1 MGLFGALFTGVS
13 GLDAQSQALGIISN
27 NIANVNT
34 VGYKGEDAQFSDLVT
49 QINISEQYDPG
60 GVRTTTEQSVTNQG
74 ALTQTSSNTDLAV
87 SGDGLFVV
95 TQSPTAYASDQPYYT
110 RAGSF
115 TTDSNGN
122 LQNTAGYYLMGW
134 KLDADGNLPP
144 ASDTLSSL
152 TPVNVDSIS
161 SILQQTSNMSL
172 SLNVDATETDVYGT
186 GGAPTS
192 TASPDFTRQLSVVD
206 SLGTT
211 QDLNLSMTQNYP
223 NAWTATVSGDAG
235 SNYPYTF
242 GVLFD
247 SSGNIQAAGAIVAG
261 TASSTTTTTSGT
273 VSDTFSSSISGNVL
287 TVTQVDDDGTHKV
300 TTTTPYTY
308 GTTSVAADN
317 TDPVDINLPG
327 MDFGDGSDP
336 TQSITMNIQ
345 NMTQYASANNV
356 ASISQD
362 GVAYGTKT
370 SISISQDGI
379 VSANFSNGQVV
390 SLYQIPLATF
400 NSENS
405 LQEQSGDVYQQ
416 TTGSG
421 TYYLRQPATG
431 GAGELVDSSLE
442 NSNVD
447 IATEFSKMIIAQQAY
462 SANTKV
468 ISTAD
473 QMLSTLLQI
482 QTG

>member
-1 MGLFGALFTGVS
+1 
-13 GLDAQSQALGIISN
+13 
-27 NIANVNT
+27 
-34 VGYKGEDAQFSDLVT
+34 
-49 QINISEQYDPG
+49 
-60 GVRTTTEQSVTNQG
+60 
-74 ALTQTSSNTDLAV
+74 
-87 SGDGLFVV
+87 
-95 TQSPTAYASDQPYYT
+95 
-110 RAGSF
+110 
-115 TTDSNGN
+115 
-122 LQNTAGYYLMGW
+122 MGW

-172 SLNVDATETDVYGT
+172 SLNVDATETDVHGT